1 MEEQL
6 EKLLKTTIEEGAS
19 DLHLSAG
26 ASPILRLAREL
37 TPLTD
42 YPRLSAEDTK
52 SLIFSLLDSDQR
64 ERLKVNKNLDF
75 SFSYG
80 DSRFR
85 VNAYYSTGTLAAAFR
100 QIPLE
105 IPDLEELHLPEILK
119 DFCELPQGF
128 VLITGPAGQGKSTT
142 IAAMLN
148 RIAMEQAVHILTIED
163 LIEYIFKGQQRALI
177 NQREMHEDTLDW
189 GVALRTVLRED
200 PDVVFVGE
208 MRDYETISSAV
219 TIAETG
225 HLVFST
231 LHTNSAAQ
239 TVNRIIDVFP
249 EEEQKQIQTQLSTTL
264 EAVVSQRL
272 VPAIGGGVYPSCEIL
287 LSSPGIRNIIREG
300 NTHQIDNV
308 ISTSL
313 EQGMVSL
320 ERSLSRLVKEGKVER
335 NVARR
340 HTLKPQEFDRLIK

>member
-1 MEEQL
+1 MDEQL
-6 EKLLKTTIEEGAS
+6 KELLNTTINEGAS
-19 DLHLSAG
+19 DLHLTVDV
-26 ASPILRLAREL
+26 PPTIRVAREL
-37 TPLTD
+37 IPLSDYSSLTPD
-42 YPRLSAEDTK
+42 DTAR
-52 SLIFSLLDSDQR
+52 IVFSLLDTDQQ
-64 ERLKVNKNLDF
+64 ERLKVNRELDF
-75 SFSYG
+75 SFTHS
-80 DSRFR
+80 DARFR
-85 VNAYYSTGTLAAAFR
+85 VNAYYSMGSLAAAFR
-100 QIPLE
+100 RIPLE
-105 IPDLEELHLPEILK
+105 IPDMDELHLPDILR

-128 VLITGPAGQGKSTT
+128 VLVTGPAGQGKSTT
-142 IAAMLN
+142 IASMLD
-148 RIAMEQAVHILTIED
+148 RIARTQAVHIITIED
-163 LIEYIFKGQQRALI
+163 PIEYVFEHKKALV
-177 NQREMHEDTLDW
+177 NQREMHEDTLAWDV
-189 GVALRTVLRED
+189 GLRTVLRED

-249 EEEQKQIQTQLSTTL
+249 EEEQKQIQTQLSATL

-272 VPAIGGGVYPSCEIL
+272 VPAIGGGLYPACEIL
-287 LSSPGIRNIIREG
+287 LSSAGVRNIIREG

-320 ERSLSRLVKEGKVER
+320 ERALVRLVKEGKVEAE
-335 NVARR
+335 VARR
-340 HTLKPQEFDRLIK
+340 FTLKPQEFDRLLR

>member
-6 EKLLKTTIEEGAS
+6 EKLLKATIEEGAS
-19 DLHLSAG
+19 DLHLSVEVP
-26 ASPILRLAREL
+26 PILRLAREL

-42 YPRLSAEDTK
+42 FPTLNSEDTQR
-52 SLIFSLLDSDQR
+52 LVFSLLDTDQV

-75 SFSYG
+75 SFTYS

-85 VNAYYSTGTLAAAFR
+85 VNAYYSMGSLAAAFR
-100 QIPLE
+100 RIPLE
-105 IPDLEELHLPEILK
+105 VPGLEELHLPDILK
-119 DFCELPQGF
+119 DFCKLPQGF
-128 VLITGPAGQGKSTT
+128 VLVTGPAGQGKSTT
-142 IAAMLN
+142 IAAMLD
-148 RIAMEQAVHILTIED
+148 RIARERPVHILTIED
-163 LIEYIFKGQQRALI
+163 PVEYVFENQRALV
-177 NQREMHEDTLDW
+177 NQREMHEDTLAWDI
-189 GVALRTVLRED
+189 ALRTVLRED

-225 HLVFST
+225 HLVLST

-249 EEEQKQIQTQLSTTL
+249 EDEQKQIQTQLSTTL

-272 VPAIGGGVYPSCEIL
+272 VPAIGGGLYPACEIL

-320 ERSLSRLVKEGKVER
+320 ERALARLVKEGKVER
-335 NVARR
+335 DTARR
-340 HTLKPQEFDRLIK
+340 FTLKPQEFDRLLK